1 MHCRAPDWYTQSAI
15 FCERATDSTRERIE
29 TAVRE
34 QCLSSDPITMKKV
47 FGHLLSLSLL
57 LASSAVN
64 SAQQPKP
71 QKPAQPGTIDQGQE
85 KPEVINV
92 RRVRLPITVTDKK
105 GQFVVGLSQGDFL
118 ILEDKVPQQIDSF
131 TSEENNN
138 LPLYVG
144 VLMDT
149 SPSTAG
155 KLKFEQESAM
165 NFIQTVVRP
174 RKDRVLFATFDDQI
188 TLRQDFTDRLELL
201 DRAVSAVKA
210 TGKQTALYDAIWQF
224 CDEKMRSAQGR
235 RSLVIIT
242 DGDDTYSRADIN
254 DAIDIAQRTETT
266 IFAISTKA
274 GLSGAVPGVEVGTV
288 KDRGDKGLER
298 LCEETG
304 GAAFFTGDMLALERS
319 FTKIAREL
327 RSQYLIT
334 YKSTNNLYDGT
345 YRRVEVRLTSGHDNM
360 KPRTKR
366 GYKAVS
372 DSVTAK

>member
-1 MHCRAPDWYTQSAI
+1 MKQ
-15 FCERATDSTRERIE
+15 FCT
-29 TAVRE
+29 
-34 QCLSSDPITMKKV
+34 
-47 FGHLLSLSLL
+47 HLLSFSLL
-57 LASSAVN
+57 LAAP
-64 SAQQPKP
+64 AATLTQQPKP
-71 QKPAQPGTIDQGQE
+71 QKPAVPGVTEQGPE

-105 GQFVVGLSQGDFL
+105 GQLVTGLTQSDFL

-201 DRAVSAVKA
+201 DRAVFAVKA

-224 CDEKMRSAQGR
+224 CDEKMRAAQGR

-274 GLSGAVPGVEVGTV
+274 GLSGAVPGVEAGTV
-288 KDRGDKGLER
+288 RDRGDKGLER

-304 GAAFFTGDMLALERS
+304 GSAFFTGDMLALERS

-334 YKSTNNLYDGT
+334 YKSTNNLYDGS
-345 YRRVEVRLTSGHDNM
+345 YRRVDVKLTSGHDNM

>member
-1 MHCRAPDWYTQSAI
+1 M
-15 FCERATDSTRERIE
+15 
-29 TAVRE
+29 
-34 QCLSSDPITMKKV
+34 
-47 FGHLLSLSLL
+47 LLSIL
-57 LASSAVN
+57 LAGSAAN
-64 SAQQPKP
+64 FAQQPKP
-71 QKPAQPGTIDQGQE
+71 QKPAQPRVTDQGQE

-105 GQFVVGLSQGDFL
+105 GQLVTGLSQSDFQV
-118 ILEDKVPQQIDSF
+118 LEDKVPQQIDSF

-174 RKDRVLFATFDDQI
+174 RRDRVLFATFDDQI

-201 DRAVSAVKA
+201 DRAVFAVKA
-210 TGKQTALYDAIWQF
+210 SGKQTALYDAIWQF

-274 GLSGAVPGVEVGTV
+274 GLSSAVPGVEAGTV

-298 LCEETG
+298 MCEETG
-304 GAAFFTGDMLALERS
+304 GASFFTGDMLALERS

-334 YKSTNNLYDGT
+334 YKSTNNLYDGS
-345 YRRVEVRLTSGHDNM
+345 YRRVEVKLSSGHNNM
-360 KPRTKR
+360 KPRTKH

>member
-1 MHCRAPDWYTQSAI
+1 
-15 FCERATDSTRERIE
+15 
-29 TAVRE
+29 
-34 QCLSSDPITMKKV
+34 
-47 FGHLLSLSLL
+47 
-57 LASSAVN
+57 
-64 SAQQPKP
+64 
-71 QKPAQPGTIDQGQE
+71 
-85 KPEVINV
+85 
-92 RRVRLPITVTDKK
+92 VRLPITVTDKK
-105 GQFVVGLSQGDFL
+105 GQFIPGLTQSDFQVF
-118 ILEDKVPQQIDSF
+118 EDKVPQQIDSF
-131 TSEENNN
+131 TSEQNNN

-174 RKDRVLFATFDDQI
+174 RRDRVLFATFDDQI

-201 DRAVSAVKA
+201 DRAVSAIKK
-210 TGKQTALYDAIWQF
+210 TGEKTALYDAIWQF

-235 RSLVIIT
+235 RALVIIT

-274 GLSGAVPGVEVGTV
+274 GLSGAVPGVEAGTV
-288 KDRGDKGLER
+288 KDHGDKSMER
-298 LCEETG
+298 LCDETG
-304 GAAFFTGDMLALERS
+304 GMAFFTGDMLALERS
-319 FTKIAREL
+319 FTKIANEL

-334 YKSTNNLYDGT
+334 YKPSNEHYDGS
-345 YRRVEVRLTSGHDNM
+345 YRKVEVKLTNANEKYRL
-360 KPRTKR
+360 RTKR
-366 GYKAVS
+366 GYKAIA